1 MNAAALQKAVA
12 AFLEAL
18 GEPVRSETDLART
31 PERVAEAW
39 ANELLSGYAQDPRA
53 ILTWD
58 EVEGEQGLI
67 AVQAID
73 FQSVCVHHLLP
84 FTGKASIAYLP
95 DRRQA
100 GLSKLARL
108 VDCLSRRLQL
118 QERLTAQILDAVVAA
133 LSPRGAA
140 CLIQAE
146 HQCMSCRGVR
156 RPNARVVTVRAHG
169 ACTEEPLRGETMR
182 LLAPARD

>member
-1 MNAAALQKAVA
+1 CLG
-12 AFLEAL
+12 AL
-18 GEPVRSETDLART
+18 GEPVTREPDVART

-39 ANELLSGYAQDPRA
+39 ANELLSGYAQEPA
-53 ILTWD
+53 GLVTW
-58 EVEGEQGLI
+58 EPVEGEQGLVV
-67 AVQAID
+67 VQDID

-95 DRRQA
+95 AARQA

-118 QERLTAQILDAVVAA
+118 QERLTAQILDAVVRTLA
-133 LSPRGAA
+133 PRGAA

-156 RPNARVVTVRAHG
+156 RPNARVVTVLAHG
-169 ACTEEPLRGETMR
+169 ACAEEPLRSETMR
-182 LLAPARD
+182 LLLPGRS

>member
-1 MNAAALQKAVA
+1 VNAKALEEAVR

-18 GEPVRSETDLART
+18 GEPVLSEDIART

-39 ANELLSGYAQDPRA
+39 ANELLSGYAQDPA
-53 ILTWD
+53 SLLTW
-58 EVEGEQGLI
+58 EPVSGEQGLVV
-67 AVQAID
+67 VQDID

-95 DRRQA
+95 EGRQA

-118 QERLTAQILDAVVAA
+118 QERLTAQILQAVSVS
-133 LSPRGAA
+133 LRPRGAA
-140 CLIQAE
+140 CLIEAE

-156 RPNARVVTVRAHG
+156 RPNARVITVLAHG
-169 ACTEEPLRGETMR
+169 ACAAEPVRAETMR
-182 LLAPARD
+182 LLAPAKR